1 MNDDPR
7 DPDQAS
13 GPVSNRPDA
22 DGAATPP
29 INDLR
34 AGARH
39 LSLRYYLPSLLATT
53 GTMMLVPTLPV
64 FLADQT
70 PSLTLVSLVL
80 ASAAVGGLAGN
91 LPSGAFIQ
99 RFGERAGFT
108 GGIALNAVGTLALAL
123 TNGLWLPF
131 MACFV
136 AGVGQ
141 SCRLL
146 ARQAYARRVI
156 GVVIR
161 GRLMSLY
168 GGLGRVA
175 LLFGPLAGGF
185 LGESIGLRPTFAV
198 AAAVISAGLLAAVVA
213 GRGAAG
219 RPPPALRA
227 AAQGLRAVAR
237 RHGRV
242 ILLTGMGQSGA
253 ALVRVGRLTVVPLY
267 GASIGLD
274 LSDVGVVVA
283 IAGGLDLLLFP
294 VAGWLMDTLGRLYAI
309 VPSFALMA
317 AGLAT
322 LPLAESFRGLAVA
335 ALLIG
340 FGNGIGSGTMLTLST
355 DLAPADNPAE
365 FLGLVRLLAD
375 AGRILGPLAVG
386 VVADRFSLGG
396 SALVLAGVAV
406 ATSALFL
413 FAIGEPARLATD

>member
-1 MNDDPR
+1 MTDDAGGS
-7 DPDQAS
+7 DSDTES
-13 GPVSNRPDA
+13 GPTESGPTETV
-22 DGAATPP
+22 TT
-29 INDLR
+29 ITDLR

-39 LSLRYYLPSLLATT
+39 LSFRFYLPSLLATT
-53 GTMMLVPTLPV
+53 GTMMLVPTLPL
-64 FLADQT
+64 FLAEQT
-70 PSLTLVSLVL
+70 SSLTLATLVL
-80 ASAAVGGLAGN
+80 AAAAIGGLAGN
-91 LPSGAFIQ
+91 LPSGALVQ
-99 RFGERAGFT
+99 RFGERAGFI
-108 GGIALNAVGTLALAL
+108 GGIALNGAGTLALAL

-131 MACFV
+131 VACFV

-156 GVVIR
+156 GPLIR

-175 LLFGPLAGGF
+175 LLCGPLAGGF
-185 LGESIGLRPTFAV
+185 LGESIGFRPTFGV
-198 AAAVISAGLLAAVVA
+198 AAGLIGAGLLAALAA
-213 GRGAAG
+213 GRGAEG
-219 RPPPALRA
+219 RPPPTPKA
-227 AAQGLRAVAR
+227 AAQGLRVVAR

-242 ILLTGMGQSGA
+242 ILLTGLGQSGA

-267 GASIGLD
+267 GAAIGLD

-294 VAGWLMDTLGRLYAI
+294 IAGWLMDTLGRLYAI
-309 VPSFALMA
+309 VPSFAFMA
-317 AGLAT
+317 IGLAV
-322 LPLAESFRGLAVA
+322 LPLAESFRGLAIA
-335 ALLIG
+335 ALLVG

-413 FAIGEPARLATD
+413 FAIGEPAKLATD